1 MIILFVTARCL
12 ETLDSEFSSK
22 AIKESFGNENT
33 FQAFADDFEN
43 GYSGGWFSINM
54 RINILCIPE
63 LCGFY
68 SEMLLIVWKDI
79 KSFLKI
85 DDDEKTMI
93 PIFWTSYQQY
103 LFIKMGIIVFYAA
116 FYFKYFYLFF
126 FLVVLFADEIIVFQI
141 IIYV

>member
-1 MIILFVTARCL
+1 
-12 ETLDSEFSSK
+12 
-22 AIKESFGNENT
+22 
-33 FQAFADDFEN
+33 
-43 GYSGGWFSINM
+43 
-54 RINILCIPE
+54 
-63 LCGFY
+63 
-68 SEMLLIVWKDI
+68 MLLIVWKDI